1 MSVAAPAT
9 NPASDLELK
18 LPATIGTANQY
29 LKNSSTAGTLEFGTL
44 SAGKILQVLQVVKKD
59 TTSETSSTYADISG
73 MTINITPS
81 ASSSKILFIADLSI
95 GHTTGNHVIR
105 MIRDST
111 DIYSADA
118 ASSRPISS
126 GGTNADFTNGGY
138 TNTNI
143 HKTYLDSPSSTSQL
157 TYKIQW
163 RTGYSGTVYL
173 NRTHND
179 RDNAN
184 YDARTASSI
193 TVMEVAG

>member
-1 MSVAAPAT
+1 MPIAINGSGTVTGISTGGISDAKAVADAAMPAG
-9 NPASDLELK
+9 A
-18 LPATIGTANQY
+18 
-29 LKNSSTAGTLEFGTL
+29 
-44 SAGKILQVLQVVKKD
+44 ILQVLQVVKTD

-95 GHTTGNHVIR
+95 GHTAGNHVIR
-105 MIRDST
+105 MIRGST

-126 GGTNADFTNGGY
+126 GGTNADFTSATY